1 MRHNSTR
8 LLGATVAFALLIPA
22 AAAAA
27 PTATPT
33 ATVDLRVLSA
43 DQVLE
48 PGTSYVV
55 GSERLRTDPEADCN
69 FGGTGGTGEVYRFE
83 KPTAFG
89 LLRAASRFNGDLR
102 PLSVTDEFGFGLALC
117 GVGELDDGPGT
128 FWNLRKNTN
137 EANKGGDILRVRDG
151 DEITLFL
158 SPDQF
163 PDPNPG
169 QLTLTAPAYS
179 APGTFTAHVELTQ
192 CVSDPKTFE
201 YVCSTGPAEDVLV
214 SGGDADATTDAGGD
228 ATIPVAA
235 AGEYGLSAS
244 LAPNI
249 PSRVV
254 TVCVHAN
261 PSNCPAAHGKTI
273 VGRDVAD
280 VIVDTRG
287 FDRVLARGGA
297 DRIRIRRGGRDEV
310 NCGGGRDVVVVDKGD
325 RDDVVFANCERTV
338 RR

>member
-1 MRHNSTR
+1 MRHTSTL
-8 LLGATVAFALLIPA
+8 LLGATAAFALLIPA

-27 PTATPT
+27 PTAT
-33 ATVDLRVLSA
+33 VDLRVLSA
-43 DQVLE
+43 GAVLE

-69 FGGTGGTGEVYRFE
+69 FGGTGGTGDAYTFA

-117 GVGELDDGPGT
+117 GVGELDDGAGT

-151 DEITLFL
+151 DGITFFL

-163 PDPNPG
+163 PNPNPG
-169 QLTLTAPAYS
+169 ELILSAPAYS
-179 APGTFTAHVELTQ
+179 TPGTVTAHVELTQ
-192 CVSDPKTFE
+192 CLSDPQTFE
-201 YVCSTGPAEDVLV
+201 YVCSTDPAENVTV
-214 SGGDADATTDAGGD
+214 SGGDADVTTNAAGD
-228 ATIPVAA
+228 ATIPVVAS
-235 AGEYGLSAS
+235 GDYGLSAS

-249 PSRVV
+249 PSRVIG
-254 TVCVHAN
+254 VCVHAS
-261 PSNCPAAHGKTI
+261 PSNCPSAHGKTI
-273 VGRDVAD
+273 VGRDLAD
-280 VIVDTRG
+280 LIVDTRG
-287 FDRVLARGGA
+287 YDRVLARGGP

-310 NCGGGRDVVVVDKGD
+310 NCGAGRDVVVIDEGD
-325 RDDVVFANCERTV
+325 EDDVIFGNCERIV
-338 RR
+338 SR